1 MFYSTNQKSSV
12 AISIA
17 KPIPRPDRLLSNDR
31 CFGEAEYALQL
42 PKAGLIQVRHVPA
55 WTLAEIAHSL

>member
-1 MFYSTNQKSSV
+1 
-12 AISIA
+12 
-17 KPIPRPDRLLSNDR
+17 
-31 CFGEAEYALQL
+31 L